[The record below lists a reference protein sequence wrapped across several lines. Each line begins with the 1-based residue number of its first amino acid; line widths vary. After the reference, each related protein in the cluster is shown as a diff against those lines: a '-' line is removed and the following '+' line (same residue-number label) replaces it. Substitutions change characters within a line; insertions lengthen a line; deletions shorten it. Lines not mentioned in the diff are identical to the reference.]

1 MRLVPGLT
9 NGLNLDFRDL
19 AAWLQAHGRQQ
30 LKFCSFYLHRL
41 MPSLPC
47 GRQCINQS
55 MVRILSALG
64 RSKSSP

>member
-1 MRLVPGLT
+1 MRLIPGLT
-9 NGLNLDFRDL
+9 NGLNLDSRDL

-30 LKFCSFYLHRL
+30 LKFCSFYFHRL
-41 MPSLPC
+41 TLSLPC

-55 MVRILSALG
+55 MVLILSALG